1 MKIITRTL
9 LGLSLPAL
17 LLATGSSYATAR
29 LQAVDTAMQSSGKST
44 LRLHFDSKVSMPT
57 SFTMQTPANIVLD
70 FPDTVSGMATRSKKF
85 NAKSVKGVKLAGAS
99 KKLRVMISLNKLTKY
114 TTSIQGN
121 DVVLTFEDKQAI
133 ASKAAPQKKIVAK
146 KVVKKSNASNIAKA
160 AQAKSR
166 ARQQAQATKA
176 RQQGIAR
183 RQQAKAQQEARVKNI
198 MRNRQ
203 VANQQR
209 MAKARAAK
217 LRDQNLAAGPVVTQK
232 SVKHQAVASNYVAR
246 PAARPRVQ
254 AKAPYR
260 ATQQRTTYRPAANQI
275 GAVDFHR
282 TQKGGGRVIIK
293 LPHASTKV
301 ETRKVGN
308 VVVLRLKN
316 VKAKQARKR
325 IDVLDFATPASYI
338 DVSRAGTDVEVRILT
353 NSAFEFATL
362 RKGNDFILNL
372 NKKQRKITKN
382 PLTAK
387 KKVYKGKKLSLNFQ
401 DIEVRSVLQLLADF
415 TDKNIVVSDS
425 VKGNIT
431 LRLKDVPWDQA
442 LDIVLESKGLAM
454 RNNGNVIWVAPAVEL
469 EAKEQRELQAYKRKQ
484 ALEPL
489 VTEYISVNYAKA
501 TDMLKLV
508 KSSGGTNEGSLLS
521 KRGSVT
527 VDERTNTLLVQD
539 TASNVSEIRNMVR
552 NLDVTVRQVSIESRI
567 VFATDEFSKELG
579 ARFGVTGFNSNIAT
593 SGGIGAT
600 NSIANNLVSG
610 SGSVAIP
617 SIGDRLNTNLPV
629 AGAAGKLALSLL
641 SKDFLLD
648 LELSAL
654 QAEDKGEVIS
664 TPRVVTVD
672 KKQASIEKGVDLPY
686 LTESASGGTTVAF
699 KKALLRLEVTPQI
712 TPDEH
717 VIMDLDV
724 RQDEREKDFIS
735 GNAALPVIGT
745 RHVKTQVLVDNG
757 QTVVLG
763 GIHEEAN
770 ISGVTKVPVLGDIPV
785 IGNLFKKKTQKKNQR
800 ELLIF
805 VTPKIL
811 K

>member
-29 LQAVDTAMQSSGKST
+29 LQTVDTVMQSSGKST
-44 LRLHFDSKVSMPT
+44 LRLHFDSKVSMPK
-57 SFTMQTPANIVLD
+57 SFTMQQPASIILD
-70 FPDTVSGMATRSKKF
+70 FPDTVSGMKVRSKKF
-85 NAKSVKGVKLAGAS
+85 NAKSVKSVRLAGAS
-99 KKLRVMISLNKLTKY
+99 KKLRVMVALNKLTKY

-121 DVVLTFEDKQAI
+121 DVVLTFEDKQVV
-133 ASKAAPQKKIVAK
+133 AAKPVVPKI
-146 KVVKKSNASNIAKA
+146 NAVTVAKA
-160 AQAKSR
+160 AKT
-166 ARQQAQATKA
+166 RQDA
-176 RQQGIAR
+176 IAR
-183 RQQAKAQQEARVKNI
+183 RQQAKKQQEAKVRKI
-198 MRNRQ
+198 MRDRQ

-209 MAKARAAK
+209 MAKVPELK
-217 LRDQNLAAGPVVTQK
+217 DPNLAPGPVVKQK

-246 PAARPRVQ
+246 PVVARPSAQV
-254 AKAPYR
+254 PYK
-260 ATQQRTTYRPAANQI
+260 ATQQRKTYRPANLM

-282 TQKGGGRVIIK
+282 TQNGGGRAIIK
-293 LPHASTKV
+293 LPHPSTVV
-301 ETRKVGN
+301 ETRKIGN
-308 VVVLRLKN
+308 VVILTLKN
-316 VKAKQARKR
+316 VKAPQPKKR
-325 IDVLDFATPASYI
+325 IDVLDFATPVSYLDI
-338 DVSRAGTDVEVRILT
+338 ARSGSDVQVKILT
-353 NSAFEFATL
+353 NSAFEFNTA
-362 RKGNDFILNL
+362 RKGSNFIVNMD
-372 NKKQRKITKN
+372 KVKRKITKN
-382 PLTAK
+382 PLTSK
-387 KKVYKGKKLSLNFQ
+387 KKVYAGKKLSLNFQ

-469 EAKEQRELQAYKRKQ
+469 DAKEQRELQAYKRKQ

-489 VTEYISVNYAKA
+489 VTEYISINYAKA
-501 TDMLKLV
+501 SDMLKLV
-508 KSSGGTNEGSLLS
+508 KSSGAKSEGSLLS
-521 KRGSVT
+521 DRGT
-527 VDERTNTLLVQD
+527 VALDERTNTLLVQD
-539 TASNVSEIRNMVR
+539 TASRVSEIRNMVR

-579 ARFGVTGFNSNIAT
+579 ARFGVTKFGSDFAT
-593 SGGIGAT
+593 SGGITAT
-600 NSIANNLVSG
+600 DSIVNNLVDG
-610 SGSVAIP
+610 GSVGVPLLA
-617 SIGDRLNTNLPV
+617 DRLNTNLPV

-654 QAEDKGEVIS
+654 QAENKGEVIS

-672 KKQASIEKGVDLPY
+672 KKKASIEKGVDIPY
-686 LTESASGGTTVAF
+686 QTESASGGTTIAF
-699 KKALLRLEVTPQI
+699 KKAVLKLEVTPQI

-724 RQDEREKDFIS
+724 RQDEVDSTFTTTS
-735 GNAALPVIGT
+735 GGVPVIGT
-745 RHVKTQVLVDNG
+745 RHVETQVLVDNG

-763 GIHEEAN
+763 GIHEETN
-770 ISGVTKVPVLGDIPV
+770 GNSVTKVPVLGDVPI
-785 IGNLFKKKTQKKNQR
+785 IGNLFKVKGKTKNQR

-811 K
+811 R